1 MKLSWQRVKHPMDER
16 KEKPLSVIQR
26 NRLVMCHH
34 ETLSYYFE
42 ITIIDDVGFGDG
54 VAIGFTNE
62 KFKKDKIPR
71 WELNTYGSHSDDDK
85 LYHNSDKIQ

>member
-1 MKLSWQRVKHPMDER
+1 
-16 KEKPLSVIQR
+16 
-26 NRLVMCHH
+26 MCHH